1 MKITKSTKKV
11 TASEPA
17 AKKSEVK
24 ATSYSEAQKHIKA
37 AIDILA
43 SNAKNDDLAKDS
55 IADLGYVMLNLNASK
70 SIKASKL
77 TDEQKEKVWEIA
89 DSYTTSNPKSGDW
102 DNETEAEQKEIAEA
116 LGISLD
122 DAKQVMIDEL
132 GFEED
137 MF

>member
-11 TASEPA
+11 TASETA
-17 AKKSEVK
+17 IKKSEVK

-55 IADLGYVMLNLNASK
+55 IADLGYVMLNLNS
-70 SIKASKL
+70 STTIKASKL

-122 DAKQVMIDEL
+122 EAKQVMIDEL